1 MRWPVSFMLY
11 SDPTRIYTEPVQ
23 ASQVGLTHFR
33 SVVLYKRGIFDT
45 KPPNNG
51 RLNYAIMS
59 VPLTAVHREAALED
73 IADSVLCVAL
83 KNVEEAVTAA
93 YDLLQYNWLKVIS
106 KPVHKMELFT

>member
-45 KPPNNG
+45 KPPNKWPTE
-51 RLNYAIMS
+51 LCNYECATHGS
-59 VPLTAVHREAALED
+59 TQRGCSGGH
-73 IADSVLCVAL
+73 S
-83 KNVEEAVTAA
+83 
-93 YDLLQYNWLKVIS
+93 
-106 KPVHKMELFT
+106 